1 MEISGLS
8 IGGKKMK
15 YKKFENTII
24 ARIDKGE
31 DIVEQVKN
39 IALKENIKLASIQAL
54 GAINDFTVGVFKT
67 KEKKYLKY
75 PIIINQLQLS
85 IVHSVMIDSGLNM
98 NMKEAFAQDK
108 DGGVLDYCR
117 LNDIT
122 IQPWSSIQASWAE
135 GTFIDHPN
143 YQKLND
149 VMQQLAHKYQVTKP
163 AIAIAWLLRHPAHM
177 QPIVGTT
184 SSQHLKETIKAC
196 DFTLT
201 RQEWY
206 DLYLASEKPLP

>member
-1 MEISGLS
+1 MEFLYKDDGKGLS
-8 IGGKKMK
+8 
-15 YKKFENTII
+15 
-24 ARIDKGE
+24 
-31 DIVEQVKN
+31 
-39 IALKENIKLASIQAL
+39 
-54 GAINDFTVGVFKT
+54 
-67 KEKKYLKY
+67 KKYLDNPCLYISYFFEKNRDLY
-75 PIIINQLQLS
+75 
-85 IVHSVMIDSGLNM
+85 
-98 NMKEAFAQDK
+98 
-108 DGGVLDYCR
+108 
-117 LNDIT
+117 
-122 IQPWSSIQASWAE
+122 
-135 GTFIDHPN
+135 

>member
-1 MEISGLS
+1 MLIHLEKLGKSFGEKVVLHDVS
-8 IGGKKMK
+8 ASVEKEDRIG
-15 YKKFENTII
+15 
-24 ARIDKGE
+24 
-31 DIVEQVKN
+31 IV
-39 IALKENIKLASIQAL
+39 
-54 GAINDFTVGVFKT
+54 G
-67 KEKKYLKY
+67 
-75 PIIINQLQLS
+75 
-85 IVHSVMIDSGLNM
+85 
-98 NMKEAFAQDK
+98 
-108 DGGVLDYCR
+108 
-117 LNDIT
+117 
-122 IQPWSSIQASWAE
+122 
-135 GTFIDHPN
+135 PN

>member
-1 MEISGLS
+1 M
-8 IGGKKMK
+8 
-15 YKKFENTII
+15 
-24 ARIDKGE
+24 
-31 DIVEQVKN
+31 
-39 IALKENIKLASIQAL
+39 
-54 GAINDFTVGVFKT
+54 
-67 KEKKYLKY
+67 
-75 PIIINQLQLS
+75 
-85 IVHSVMIDSGLNM
+85 H
-98 NMKEAFAQDK
+98 
-108 DGGVLDYCR
+108 
-117 LNDIT
+117 
-122 IQPWSSIQASWAE
+122 
-135 GTFIDHPN
+135 
-143 YQKLND
+143 

>member
-1 MEISGLS
+1 
-8 IGGKKMK
+8 MK